1 MVGRQTKY
9 VLLLRQDFYVTL
21 GFVWIKS
28 HADAD
33 TSIHKY
39 ILHYYSLGARLALL
53 VLHYYTS
60 QLCL

>member
-1 MVGRQTKY
+1 MLGRQTKY

-28 HADAD
+28 HAD

-39 ILHYYSLGARLALL
+39 ILHYYSLDARLALL